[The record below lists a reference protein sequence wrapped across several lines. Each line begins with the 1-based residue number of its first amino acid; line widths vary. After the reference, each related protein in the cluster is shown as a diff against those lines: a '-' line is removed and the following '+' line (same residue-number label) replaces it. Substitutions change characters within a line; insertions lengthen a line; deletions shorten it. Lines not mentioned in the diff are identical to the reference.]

1 MSAQIIAIDAMGGD
15 FGPRSIV
22 QASIACLSATPSL
35 HLTLV
40 GQPSLLEELVS
51 GLAAADRARLQI
63 VAASEVVG
71 MDERPSQALRGKPDS
86 SMRVALELVRDGKA
100 QACVSAGNTGALMA
114 LSRFVL
120 KTLPGIDRPAMVAA
134 IPTQAGYCQLLD
146 LGANVDCSA
155 ENLYQFA
162 VMGSVAA
169 QALGIQRPRVALLNV
184 GTEDIKGNQQVKLA
198 ASLLHNARGL
208 NYIGFVEGDGL
219 YRGEADVVVCD
230 GFVGNILLK
239 SSEGLASMIGARI
252 EALFKGAVFPCSR
265 GGGDAVAQAPAGR
278 PGAGATQWRKLS
290 RFAGYRHQEPWLGG
304 RARFAE
310 CDSAC
315 ADRDPG
321 KSAAAA
327 AWSSRRPV
335 ALGILAM
342 KWLNVTAWSAFPSKF
357 SDSAPRH
364 WWGAP
369 YPTTRS

>member
-1 MSAQIIAIDAMGGD
+1 MSAQVIAIDAMGGD

-40 GQPSLLEELVS
+40 GQPSLLEDLIS
-51 GLAAADRARLQI
+51 GLPAADRRLQI

-86 SMRVALELVRDGKA
+86 SMRIALELVRDGKA

-134 IPTQAGYCQLLD
+134 IPTQTGYCQLLD

-169 QALGIQRPRVALLNV
+169 QALGVHRPRVALLNI

-198 ASLLHNARGL
+198 AALLQGARGL
-208 NYIGFVEGDGL
+208 NYVGFVEGDGL

-239 SSEGLASMIGARI
+239 SSEGLATMIGARI
-252 EALFKGAVFPCSR
+252 EKLFKGGAFARVA
-265 GGGDAVAQAPAGR
+265 GAVAMPLLKRLQADLAPARHNGASFLGLQGIVIKSHGSAGVQGFQSAIQRALIEIQENLPQRLHGR
-278 PGAGATQWRKLS
+278 LEDLLP
-290 RFAGYRHQEPWLGG
+290 
-304 RARFAE
+304 
-310 CDSAC
+310 
-315 ADRDPG
+315 
-321 KSAAAA
+321 
-327 AWSSRRPV
+327 
-335 ALGILAM
+335 
-342 KWLNVTAWSAFPSKF
+342 
-357 SDSAPRH
+357 
-364 WWGAP
+364 
-369 YPTTRS
+369 